1 MKNRIESGLGEPACT
16 LFRLGPDSQRW
27 PARRIDVAAPVDHRE
42 ETARLKGSMRFVQQ
56 CQWVFDMQQ
65 IEDHDMPLR
74 AIGHPRAM
82 VDEVTNLGLDIR
94 QACVLARCATRLTM
108 LGSMSSAVTCPRVR
122 LAAGK
127 VKVP

>member
-1 MKNRIESGLGEPACT
+1 
-16 LFRLGPDSQRW
+16 
-27 PARRIDVAAPVDHRE
+27 
-42 ETARLKGSMRFVQQ
+42 
-56 CQWVFDMQQ
+56 
-65 IEDHDMPLR
+65 
-74 AIGHPRAM
+74 M